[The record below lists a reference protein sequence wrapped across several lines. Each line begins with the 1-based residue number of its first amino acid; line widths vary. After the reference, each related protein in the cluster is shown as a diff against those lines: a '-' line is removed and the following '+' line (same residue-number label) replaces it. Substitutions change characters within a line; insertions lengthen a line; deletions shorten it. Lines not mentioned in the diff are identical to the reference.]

1 MNIVEVKLLTP
12 AEGLE
17 YRKLSLNKYQG
28 CLFNCN
34 KENVVAIGAS
44 SSQEEPIGLA
54 LAYGFPGEEG
64 SEGSGKSI
72 KEWTLCSIYVK
83 DGHRKHGTGRK
94 LWELMANELKHRG
107 AERLLFQAVLREAPE
122 RELSSYFVNM
132 GFEKP
137 NKIAK
142 IFNYSCDRIMES
154 PFVKASLDNAFKQEE
169 RFRFISPEAL
179 SGEALTELR
188 ENKGSWY
195 PEFVSPFIGWDSFNK
210 DCTVFAID
218 RENGKVA
225 AWITAMNVNQDT
237 YILYRTFFARE
248 EYRDTPIGF
257 HIFSEAVRK
266 HLTLYPDRNVLSSVP
281 VDNERSMRF
290 NELFF
295 RGTYDHISYEVLTHY
310 HFK

>member
-1 MNIVEVKLLTP
+1 MVEVKLLTP
-12 AEGLE
+12 SEALE
-17 YRKLSLNKYQG
+17 YKNLTLKKYRG
-28 CLFNCN
+28 CLFHCN
-34 KENVVAIGAS
+34 KENVIAVGAYS
-44 SSQEEPIGLA
+44 SREEPIGLT
-54 LAYGFPGEEG
+54 LAYGVPKEEG
-64 SEGSGKSI
+64 SEGSGKAI
-72 KEWTLCSIYVK
+72 KEWTLCSVYVK
-83 DGHRKHGTGRK
+83 DGHRKQGIGRE
-94 LWELMANELKHRG
+94 LWKVLVNELKLRG

-132 GFEKP
+132 GFETP
-137 NKIAK
+137 NRIAK
-142 IFNYSCDRIMES
+142 IFHYSCDKIMES
-154 PFVKASLDNAFKQEE
+154 PFVKASLDQTFKQDE
-169 RFRFISPEAL
+169 RFRFISPKEL

-195 PEFVSPFIGWDSFNK
+195 PDFVSPFIGWDSFNK

-225 AWITAMNVNQDT
+225 AWITAMNVNQGT
-237 YILYRTFFARE
+237 YILYRTFFTRE

-266 HLTLYPDRNVLSSVP
+266 HLTLYPDRKILSSVP

-295 RGTYDHISYEVLTHY
+295 RGTYDHISYEVLAQY
-310 HFK
+310 FFK